1 MSREQRLEIGVV
13 SGPHGVH
20 GGLRVRLH
28 DAASTALAPGKRLV
42 FAAEGRA
49 DIELAVTSCAEVPGS
64 GGTWRIELEGIRR
77 REDADALRG
86 RALVVP
92 RDELPALGDDEFYLA
107 DAIGLP
113 VRRRGEGDR
122 VDELGKV
129 RGLTGNGAQDL
140 FEVAY
145 RDRKGR
151 TRTWLLPVL
160 PTFVRDV
167 TAEAV
172 WIELPPG
179 MLPDDL
185 ESPHD
190 AERDAEPE
198 AG

>member
-1 MSREQRLEIGVV
+1 VSRAGRLEIGVV

-28 DAASTALAPGKRLV
+28 DPASTALAPGKRLV

-49 DIELAVTSCAEVPGS
+49 DIELVVTSCGEVPGS
-64 GGTWRIELEGIRR
+64 GGSWRIELEGIRR
-77 REDADALRG
+77 REDADTLRG
-86 RALVVP
+86 RVLVVP
-92 RDELPALGDDEFYLA
+92 RDELPVLADDEFYLA

-122 VDELGKV
+122 IDELGKI

-145 RDRKGR
+145 RDGKGR

-160 PTFVRDV
+160 PAFVRDV
-167 TAEAV
+167 TADAV

-179 MLPDDL
+179 MLPDEL
-185 ESPHD
+185 ESQHD
-190 AERDAEPE
+190 RESPGDPE
-198 AG
+198 D

>member
-1 MSREQRLEIGVV
+1 VSRAERLEIGVV

-28 DAASTALAPGKRLV
+28 DPSSTVLAPGKALV

-49 DIELAVTSCAEVPGS
+49 EIELTVASCAEVPGS
-64 GGTWRIELEGIRR
+64 GGTWRLELDGIRR
-77 REDADALRG
+77 REDAEALRG
-86 RALVVP
+86 RVLVVP
-92 RDELPALGDDEFYLA
+92 RDELPALADDEFYLA

-140 FEVAY
+140 FEVGY

-167 TAEAV
+167 TSDAV
-172 WIELPPG
+172 WVELPPG
-179 MLPDDL
+179 MLPDEL
-185 ESPHD
+185 ESPAD
-190 AERDAEPE
+190 PASE
-198 AG
+198 G